1 MEETMM
7 PQLVV
12 TGLNKTFG
20 EGESL
25 VHALSDIYLSVNKG
39 EFLAISGGE
48 VDSGKTTLL
57 NCYIHY

>member
-1 MEETMM
+1 M

-39 EFLAISGGE
+39 EFLDRKS
-48 VDSGKTTLL
+48 TL
-57 NCYIHY
+57 